1 MVEDLEGK
9 HGEVRDMK
17 TGKQDGREAD
27 GEDMNGGRVLKDM
40 LEEREKDMDIREH
53 VGGVGR

>member
-1 MVEDLEGK
+1 MEGK